1 MGAVL
6 DKFSKK
12 ENFKYH
18 SVSNTYVHKK
28 RVHEVRSPCQWLHHC
43 NNGKCPAFVRIN
55 GNFYC
60 VREGIP

>member
-12 ENFKYH
+12 ENTNYSFSK
-18 SVSNTYVHKK
+18 TYVHKR
-28 RVHEVRSPCQWLHHC
+28 RVHEVRSPCQWLNHC
-43 NNGKCPAFVRIN
+43 DNGKCPAFVRIN